1 MIKKYINKYTNKND
15 ISILKEYLKENKNI
29 FDYSFN
35 FYDAKALIII
45 KGKNKNLIFQEII
58 NKLNLNNINYNEAI
72 LKYNDEW
79 LADVI
84 IK

>member
-1 MIKKYINKYTNKND
+1 MIKKYINEYINKND

-35 FYDAKALIII
+35 FCGAKALIII